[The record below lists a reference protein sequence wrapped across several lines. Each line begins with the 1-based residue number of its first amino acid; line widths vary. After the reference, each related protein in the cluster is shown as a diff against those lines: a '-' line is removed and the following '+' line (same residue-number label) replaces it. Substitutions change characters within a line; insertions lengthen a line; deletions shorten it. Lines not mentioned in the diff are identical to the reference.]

1 MGLWYNNFEIL
12 WQKSPKN
19 AKKMK
24 FAFPLRIKFL
34 NMLYNEGVM
43 YMKDFCKWLGVSEK
57 FAKVVVWI
65 FILMSFLIVTNVML
79 ESIGLPFY
87 KLTVENLS
95 KIDYPKVL
103 EYILAWI
110 ITLLDFYTV
119 IFLIFPIKDF
129 GKIFKYSILYLILN
143 IIVFNLFGNG
153 VLQIFI
159 VLFMVIFSYLYSN
172 KNKKYILYGIIGYIL
187 SLMVQYIC
195 YLYKI
200 RFIDFTTINTL
211 NKMLVSL
218 DYVLL
223 MFIIILVK
231 EIIIKNKKKK
241 E

>member
-1 MGLWYNNFEIL
+1 
-12 WQKSPKN
+12 
-19 AKKMK
+19 MK

-43 YMKDFCKWLGVSEK
+43 YMKEFCKWLGVSEK

-79 ESIGLPFY
+79 ESVGLPFY

-95 KIDYPKVL
+95 KINYPKL
-103 EYILAWI
+103 LDYGISWI
-110 ITLLDFYTV
+110 IVLLDFYGV
-119 IFLIFPIKDF
+119 MFLIFPIKDF

-159 VLFMVIFSYLYSN
+159 VLFTVIFSYLYSN
-172 KNKKYILYGIIGYIL
+172 KNKKYILYGFGGYLVSVI
-187 SLMVQYIC
+187 VQYVC
-195 YLYKI
+195 YLYKA
-200 RFIDFTTINTL
+200 RFIDFANIDRL
-211 NKMLVSL
+211 NKFLTSL
-218 DYVLL
+218 DYFIF

-231 EIIIKNKKKK
+231 EIIIKNKSENKKD
-241 E
+241 